1 MEKILQSIYIQVD
14 ASYETLTN
22 SAIAQLLVKLL
33 FRCAEPVSD
42 KELLGIYTNDL
53 PKKSIDEAVYSKI
66 LEQLVDKH
74 EIQYK
79 NKKYYL
85 STAKKK
91 KIQQSIDEA
100 HNRVEQ
106 ILQKYFRGKYHSSD
120 EIVSRWFEDVTFRFF
135 EIYADAWISSLLEG
149 GSAIN
154 NQAESI
160 KSTIENRTKSFPD
173 IDKRDLNILPTLFF
187 SFITARDS
195 IVDAYLW
202 EHGTSRFA
210 AQLISNRHGINQL
223 TIDAFKDSTC
233 VLDTNILIFIALA
246 AGSVKD
252 SFKLLEQTFQQLN
265 INSQI
270 LYITSEEYRHRV
282 SIQRDAT
289 LNNIS
294 HFGSKNSSNIA
305 NDDFTKCAKA
315 LHCESEE
322 DFARFFDSIQDFPE
336 VIHENVEI
344 ELFDNDRQL
353 NDVITRAQNDEDK
366 KQYLNSL
373 YIAIKNRDKRPNAL
387 THDVGLIEGVKHLRA
402 NGHKVFILSEEASI
416 NAYSKNQPLDKGLP
430 LAIGIDTLLNVLA
443 TNGGTITDSSEYTAL
458 YATLIRHNLFPHE
471 QTFTQCQLY
480 ELYKLNNRIAK
491 LTEEE
496 TERIAWEAH
505 EKMVKGLPEEDLRL
519 FINDTIT
526 ASELALRD
534 EISKKEEELDSMKLG
549 LKKETHGKLKFKNAF
564 EESIYNEE
572 HRKLLKKM
580 IFRCVVWPLVIL
592 SVIIGALCCI
602 PLFIDNILEIQGQ
615 VIIGIL
621 SSIAATLIYGK
632 FAHATTTF
640 KEWRN
645 RKSILKERV
654 QKRIDDV
661 ENQ

>member
-305 NDDFTKCAKA
+305 NDDFTKYAKA

-322 DFARFFDSIQDFPE
+322 DFARFFDSIRDFPE
-336 VIHENVEI
+336 VIYENVEI

-373 YIAIKNRDKRPNAL
+373 YIAVKNRDKRPNAL

-602 PLFIDNILEIQGQ
+602 PLFIDNMLEIQGQ

>member
-53 PKKSIDEAVYSKI
+53 PKKSIDETVYSKI

-85 STAKKK
+85 STEKKN

-246 AGSVKD
+246 AGAVKD

-373 YIAIKNRDKRPNAL
+373 YIAVKNRDKRPNAL

-534 EISKKEEELDSMKLG
+534 EISKKDEELDSVKLG
-549 LKKETHGKLKFKNAF
+549 LKKETHGKQKFKDAF

-580 IFRCVVWPLVIL
+580 IFRCVVWPI
-592 SVIIGALCCI
+592 VIISIIVGVLCCLPI
-602 PLFIDNILEIQGQ
+602 FADNLLEIRGQ
-615 VIIGIL
+615 IIIGIV
-621 SSIAATLIYGK
+621 SSIAATLIYDK

-645 RKSILKERV
+645 RKSILRDRV
-654 QKRIDDV
+654 QKRIDEI

>member
-85 STAKKK
+85 STEKKN

-246 AGSVKD
+246 AGAVKD

-373 YIAIKNRDKRPNAL
+373 YIAVKNRDKRPNAL

-534 EISKKEEELDSMKLG
+534 EISKKDEELDSVKLG
-549 LKKETHGKLKFKNAF
+549 LKKETHGKQKFKDAF

-580 IFRCVVWPLVIL
+580 IFRCVVWPI
-592 SVIIGALCCI
+592 VIISIIVGVLCCLPI
-602 PLFIDNILEIQGQ
+602 FADNLLEIRGQ
-615 VIIGIL
+615 IIIGIV
-621 SSIAATLIYGK
+621 SSIAATLIYDK

-645 RKSILKERV
+645 RKSILRDRV
-654 QKRIDDV
+654 QKRIDEI

>member
-14 ASYETLTN
+14 ASYGTLTN
-22 SAIAQLLVKLL
+22 SAIAQLLIKLL
-33 FRCAEPVSD
+33 FRAATPVSAQ
-42 KELLGIYTNDL
+42 ELLNIYKNDL
-53 PKKSIDEAVYSKI
+53 PKKNIDEAVFSKI
-66 LEQLVDKH
+66 LDQLVDKH
-74 EIQYK
+74 EIQFK
-79 NKKYYL
+79 NKNYYL
-85 STAKKK
+85 STAKRK

-120 EIVSRWFEDVTFRFF
+120 EIVNRWFEDVTFRFF

-149 GSAIN
+149 GNAIF

-187 SFITARDS
+187 GFVTTRDP

-282 SIQRDAT
+282 STQRDAT
-289 LNNIS
+289 LINIS
-294 HFGSKNSSNIA
+294 HFGPQNSSNIA

-322 DFARFFDSIQDFPE
+322 DFARFFDGIQDFPE

-344 ELFDNDRQL
+344 KLFDSDRQL
-353 NDVITRAQNDEDK
+353 NDVISRAQCDEDK
-366 KQYLNSL
+366 KQHLNSL
-373 YIAIKNRDKRPNAL
+373 YVAVKNREKRPNAL

-402 NGHKVFILSEEASI
+402 NGRKVFILSEEASI

-443 TNGGTITDSSEYTAL
+443 TNGGAITDSSEYTAL
-458 YATLIRHNLFPHE
+458 YATLIRRDLFPHE

-491 LTEEE
+491 LTEKE

-505 EKMVKGLPEEDLRL
+505 ERMVKGLSEEDLRL

-534 EISKKEEELDSMKLG
+534 EISKKDEELDSVKSG
-549 LKKETHGKLKFKNAF
+549 LIKETRGKQKFKTAF

-572 HRKLLKKM
+572 HRKLLRRM
-580 IFRCVVWPLVIL
+580 IFRCVVWPIVIL
-592 SVIIGALCCI
+592 SVIIGILICLPI
-602 PLFIDNILEIQGQ
+602 FIDNILEIRGQ
-615 VIIGIL
+615 LIIGVL
-621 SSIAATLIYGK
+621 SSIVATLLYEK

-640 KEWRN
+640 KEWCDRE
-645 RKSILKERV
+645 SILKERV
-654 QKRIDDV
+654 QKRIEEI
-661 ENQ
+661 ENK

>member
-22 SAIAQLLVKLL
+22 SAIAQLLIKLL
-33 FRCAEPVSD
+33 FRAATPISA
-42 KELLGIYTNDL
+42 KELLDIYTNDL
-53 PKKSIDEAVYSKI
+53 PQKSIDEAVYSKI
-66 LEQLVDKH
+66 LEHLVDKH

-246 AGSVKD
+246 AGSIKD

-344 ELFDNDRQL
+344 ELFDGDKQL
-353 NDVITRAQNDEDK
+353 NDVITRAQKDEDK
-366 KQYLNSL
+366 KQHLNSL
-373 YIAIKNRDKRPNAL
+373 YIAVKNRDKRPNAL

-505 EKMVKGLPEEDLRL
+505 EKMVKGLLEEDLRL

-572 HRKLLKKM
+572 YRKLLKKM

-621 SSIAATLIYGK
+621 SSIAATLIYDK

-654 QKRIDDV
+654 QKRIDDI

>member
-22 SAIAQLLVKLL
+22 SAIAQLLIKLL
-33 FRCAEPVSD
+33 FRAATPISA
-42 KELLGIYTNDL
+42 KELLDIYTNDL
-53 PKKSIDEAVYSKI
+53 PQKSIDEAVYSKI
-66 LEQLVDKH
+66 LEHLVDKH

-135 EIYADAWISSLLEG
+135 EIYADAWISSLLEA

-160 KSTIENRTKSFPD
+160 KSTIENRTKSFSD
-173 IDKRDLNILPTLFF
+173 IDKRDLNALPTLFF
-187 SFITARDS
+187 GFITTRDP

-223 TIDAFKDSTC
+223 TIDAFKNSTC

-265 INSQI
+265 VNSQI

-282 SIQRDAT
+282 SAQRDAT

-294 HFGSKNSSNIA
+294 HFGTKNLSNIA

-322 DFARFFDSIQDFPE
+322 DFERFFDEIQDFPE

-344 ELFDNDRQL
+344 ELFDGDKQL

-366 KQYLNSL
+366 KQHLNSL
-373 YIAIKNRDKRPNAL
+373 YIAVKNREKRPNAL
-387 THDVGLIEGVKHLRA
+387 THDVGLIEGVKNLRA

-458 YATLIRHNLFPHE
+458 YATLIRHNLFPRE

-534 EISKKEEELDSMKLG
+534 EISKKDEELDSVKLG
-549 LKKETHGKLKFKNAF
+549 LKKETHGKQKYKNAF

-572 HRKLLKKM
+572 HRKLFRKM
-580 IFRCVVWPLVIL
+580 IFRCVVWPMVIL
-592 SVIIGALCCI
+592 SVIIGMLCCL
-602 PLFIDNILEIQGQ
+602 PLFSDNLLEIQEQ
-615 VIIGIL
+615 IIIGIL
-621 SSIAATLIYGK
+621 SSIAASLIYDK

-645 RKSILKERV
+645 RKSILRDRV
-654 QKRIDDV
+654 QKRIDEI

>member
-66 LEQLVDKH
+66 IEQLVDKH

-187 SFITARDS
+187 GFITARDS

-373 YIAIKNRDKRPNAL
+373 YIAVKNRDKRPNAL

-602 PLFIDNILEIQGQ
+602 PLFIDNILELQGQ

>member
-22 SAIAQLLVKLL
+22 SAIAQLLIKLL
-33 FRCAEPVSD
+33 FRAATPVST
-42 KELLGIYTNDL
+42 KELLDIYTNDL
-53 PKKSIDEAVYSKI
+53 PKKSIDKAVYSKI

-79 NKKYYL
+79 NQKYYL

-100 HNRVEQ
+100 HNRIEQ
-106 ILQKYFRGKYHSSD
+106 ILQKYFKGKYHSSD

-135 EIYADAWISSLLEG
+135 EIYADAWISSLLEA

-173 IDKRDLNILPTLFF
+173 IDKRDLNALPTLFF
-187 SFITARDS
+187 GFITTRDP

-223 TIDAFKDSTC
+223 TIDAFKNSTC

-282 SIQRDAT
+282 SAQRDAT

-294 HFGSKNSSNIA
+294 HFGTKNSSNIA

-322 DFARFFDSIQDFPE
+322 DFERFFDEIQDFPE

-344 ELFDNDRQL
+344 ELFDGDKQL

-366 KQYLNSL
+366 KQHLNSL
-373 YIAIKNRDKRPNAL
+373 YIAVKNREKRPNAL
-387 THDVGLIEGVKHLRA
+387 THDVGLIEGVKNLRA

-458 YATLIRHNLFPHE
+458 YATLIRHNLYPHE

-534 EISKKEEELDSMKLG
+534 EISKKDEELDSVKLG
-549 LKKETHGKLKFKNAF
+549 LKKETHGKQKYKNAF

-572 HRKLLKKM
+572 HRKLFRKM
-580 IFRCVVWPLVIL
+580 IFRCVVWPMVIL
-592 SVIIGALCCI
+592 SVIIGVLCCL
-602 PLFIDNILEIQGQ
+602 PLFSDNLLEIQGQ
-615 VIIGIL
+615 IIIGIL
-621 SSIAATLIYGK
+621 SSIAASLIYDK

-645 RKSILKERV
+645 RKSILRDRV
-654 QKRIDDV
+654 QKRIDEI

>member
-1 MEKILQSIYIQVD
+1 M
-14 ASYETLTN
+14 
-22 SAIAQLLVKLL
+22 
-33 FRCAEPVSD
+33 R
-42 KELLGIYTNDL
+42 
-53 PKKSIDEAVYSKI
+53 
-66 LEQLVDKH
+66 
-74 EIQYK
+74 
-79 NKKYYL
+79 YY
-85 STAKKK
+85 
-91 KIQQSIDEA
+91 
-100 HNRVEQ
+100 
-106 ILQKYFRGKYHSSD
+106 
-120 EIVSRWFEDVTFRFF
+120 
-135 EIYADAWISSLLEG
+135 
-149 GSAIN
+149 
-154 NQAESI
+154 
-160 KSTIENRTKSFPD
+160 
-173 IDKRDLNILPTLFF
+173 
-187 SFITARDS
+187 
-195 IVDAYLW
+195 
-202 EHGTSRFA
+202 
-210 AQLISNRHGINQL
+210 
-223 TIDAFKDSTC
+223 
-233 VLDTNILIFIALA
+233 LDTNILIFIALA

-282 SIQRDAT
+282 SAQRDAT

-294 HFGSKNSSNIA
+294 HFGTKNSSSIA

-322 DFARFFDSIQDFPE
+322 DFERFFDEIQDFPE

-344 ELFDNDRQL
+344 ELFDGDKQL

-366 KQYLNSL
+366 KQHLNSL
-373 YIAIKNRDKRPNAL
+373 YIAVKNREKRPNAL
-387 THDVGLIEGVKHLRA
+387 THDVGLIDGVKHLRA

-458 YATLIRHNLFPHE
+458 YATLIRHNLYPHE

-534 EISKKEEELDSMKLG
+534 EISKKDEELDSVKLG
-549 LKKETHGKLKFKNAF
+549 LKKETHGKQKYKNAF

-572 HRKLLKKM
+572 HRKLFRKM
-580 IFRCVVWPLVIL
+580 IFRCVVWPMVIL
-592 SVIIGALCCI
+592 SVIIGVLCCL
-602 PLFIDNILEIQGQ
+602 PLFSDNLLEIQGQ
-615 VIIGIL
+615 IIIGIL
-621 SSIAATLIYGK
+621 SSIAASLIYDK

-645 RKSILKERV
+645 RKSILRERV
-654 QKRIDDV
+654 QKRIDEI

>member
-22 SAIAQLLVKLL
+22 SAIAQLLIKLL
-33 FRCAEPVSD
+33 FRAAMPISA
-42 KELLGIYTNDL
+42 KELLDIYTNDL

-106 ILQKYFRGKYHSSD
+106 ILQKYFSGKYHSND

-173 IDKRDLNILPTLFF
+173 IDKRDQNTLPSLFF
-187 SFITARDS
+187 GFITTRDP

-246 AGSVKD
+246 SGSVKD

-282 SIQRDAT
+282 SAQREAT

-294 HFGSKNSSNIA
+294 HFGTKNSSNIA

-322 DFARFFDSIQDFPE
+322 DFARFFDEIQDFPE

-344 ELFDNDRQL
+344 ELFDGDRQL

-366 KQYLNSL
+366 KQHLNSL
-373 YIAIKNRDKRPNAL
+373 YIAVKNREKRPNAL

-402 NGHKVFILSEEASI
+402 NGNKVFILSEEASI
-416 NAYSKNQPLDKGLP
+416 NAYSKKQPLDKGLP

-443 TNGGTITDSSEYTAL
+443 TSGGKITDSSEYTAL

-480 ELYKLNNRIAK
+480 ELYQLNNRIAK
-491 LTEEE
+491 LTEDE

-526 ASELALRD
+526 ASELSLRS
-534 EISKKEEELDSMKLG
+534 EISKQKEELDNVKLG
-549 LKKETHGKLKFKNAF
+549 LKKETHGKQKFKNAF
-564 EESIYNEE
+564 EESIYNDE
-572 HRKLLKKM
+572 HRKLLIKM
-580 IFRCVVWPLVIL
+580 IFRGIVWPIAIL
-592 SVIIGALCCI
+592 GVLASFLCYLFRLDSVSLDIHWQITIGLIASI
-602 PLFIDNILEIQGQ
+602 
-615 VIIGIL
+615 
-621 SSIAATLIYGK
+621 IAAWIYDK
-632 FAHATTTF
+632 FAHVIPTF
-640 KEWRN
+640 KEWHN
-645 RKSILKERV
+645 RKRILRERV
-654 QKRIDDV
+654 QKRIDEI

>member
-1 MEKILQSIYIQVD
+1 M
-14 ASYETLTN
+14 TN

-85 STAKKK
+85 STEKKN

-246 AGSVKD
+246 AGAVKD

-373 YIAIKNRDKRPNAL
+373 YIAVKNRDKRPNAL

-534 EISKKEEELDSMKLG
+534 EISKKDEELDSVKLG
-549 LKKETHGKLKFKNAF
+549 LKKETHGKQKFKDAF

-580 IFRCVVWPLVIL
+580 IFRCVVWPI
-592 SVIIGALCCI
+592 VIISIIVGVLCCLPI
-602 PLFIDNILEIQGQ
+602 FADNLLEIRGQ
-615 VIIGIL
+615 IIIGIV
-621 SSIAATLIYGK
+621 SSIAATLIYDK

-645 RKSILKERV
+645 RKSILRDRV
-654 QKRIDDV
+654 QKRIDEI

>member
-53 PKKSIDEAVYSKI
+53 PKKSIDEAVYSTI

-344 ELFDNDRQL
+344 ELFDNDKQL

-373 YIAIKNRDKRPNAL
+373 YIAVKNRDKRPNAL

>member
-85 STAKKK
+85 STEKKN

-246 AGSVKD
+246 AGAVKD

-373 YIAIKNRDKRPNAL
+373 YIAVKNRDKRPNAL

-534 EISKKEEELDSMKLG
+534 EISKKDEELDSVKLG
-549 LKKETHGKLKFKNAF
+549 LKKETHGKQKFKDAF

-580 IFRCVVWPLVIL
+580 IFRCVVWPI
-592 SVIIGALCCI
+592 VIISIIVGVLCCLPI
-602 PLFIDNILEIQGQ
+602 FADNLLEIRGQ
-615 VIIGIL
+615 IIIGIV
-621 SSIAATLIYGK
+621 SSIAATLIYDK
-632 FAHATTTF
+632 FTHATTTF

-645 RKSILKERV
+645 RKSILRDRV
-654 QKRIDDV
+654 QKRIDEI

>member
-373 YIAIKNRDKRPNAL
+373 YIAVKNRDKRPNAL

>member
-344 ELFDNDRQL
+344 ELFDNDKQL

-373 YIAIKNRDKRPNAL
+373 YIAVKNRDKRPNAL